1 MNENRYAIMLAKV
14 ILIMTLTISTVL
26 YPLIIPI
33 GIVGWASW
41 TLWNNYHK
49 RI

>member
-1 MNENRYAIMLAKV
+1 MNENKYAVMLAKV
-14 ILIMTLTISTVL
+14 ILIMTLTISAVL

-33 GIVGWASW
+33 GIVGWAGW
-41 TLWNNYHK
+41 TLWKNYHE

>member
-1 MNENRYAIMLAKV
+1 MNENRHAIMLAKV

-26 YPLIIPI
+26 YPPIIII
-33 GIVGWASW
+33 GIVGWAGW
-41 TLWNNYHK
+41 TLWKNYNE